1 MRPWIAIVGE
11 LVEGERA
18 ETRLSQRYVDAV
30 ERGGGLAFVVPY
42 HSAELQDELLERAD
56 GLLFSGGDDF
66 DTARMELAP
75 THPAAKPVPAR
86 KKDFDLALARRAL
99 AAGLPTLGIC
109 YGMQLLALAEGGSLH
124 QHLPDDRPG
133 AQPHSGG
140 VRHEVRVLAHTKLR
154 TLTGVPTLEV
164 VSRHHQAIA
173 SVGTHWLVSGV
184 DNEDLIEAIERKE
197 HPFALGVQW
206 HPELSSDLA
215 QARLF
220 TGLVEAARRPGTA
233 RLQPG
238 SPLPLPHPREERG
251 RTGARLEPGGPRT
264 AP

>member
-11 LVEGERA
+11 LVEGERT

-30 ERGGGLAFVVPY
+30 ERAGGLPFVVPY
-42 HSAELQDELLERAD
+42 QSEEFQDELVERAD

-66 DTARMELAP
+66 DTARMELGP
-75 THPAAKPVPAR
+75 THPAAKPVPTR
-86 KKDFDLALARRAL
+86 KQDFDLTLARRAL
-99 AAGLPTLGIC
+99 ATGLPTLGIC

-133 AQPHSGG
+133 AQLHSGG

-173 SVGTHWLVSGV
+173 SVASPWLVSGM
-184 DNEDLIEAIERKE
+184 DGEDLIEAIERNE

-220 TGLVEAARRPGTA
+220 TSLVEAARQHALA
-233 RLQPG
+233 RLSGQPG
-238 SPLPLPHPREERG
+238 
-251 RTGARLEPGGPRT
+251 A
-264 AP
+264 